1 MRLVIL
7 SVFALLPFSLAEA
20 ATIYVPDNY
29 PTIQGAINAS
39 VNGDTIIVRT
49 GKYAGNI
56 DFSGKAIVVKSEL
69 GPTMTVIDGT
79 QSGWVVAFTSGEG
92 PGSALG
98 GFTIRNGRGLQA
110 AGGGIYCSDFSSP
123 TIAGNII
130 TENMATDHGGG
141 ICCVRDSSPKIV
153 NNIISGNSAG
163 VSGGGIYCH
172 DNCSPT
178 ITNNTITE
186 NNGGTYGGG
195 IALLNSSPTVNNTIV
210 WDNTAS
216 TGPEFFRNSAS
227 LPVVQYCDIKGL
239 SANGP
244 GNINAN
250 PLFGDAA
257 SHDYSLRRRS
267 PCINRGSN
275 AGCPGQDIEG
285 DARPWMGTC
294 DMGADEFT
302 DDHGLGADRFSVNAS
317 TGGTV
322 YLFLFGGAPNGGRS
336 FLMLGSLSG
345 TAPGL
350 LFPGGTRLPLNYD
363 AFMLFVYQNVNT
375 PTFQNFSGNLSW
387 GSSTAQAVLDT
398 QGAVPMLVGQTMH
411 FAYVL
416 DGPVDFSSNPVAVEV
431 LP

>member
-7 SVFALLPFSLAEA
+7 SVLALLPFSLAEA
-20 ATIYVPDNY
+20 ATIYVPDNH

-39 VNGDTIIVRT
+39 VNGDMIIVRT
-49 GKYAGNI
+49 GKYAENI

-79 QSGWVVAFTSGEG
+79 QSGWVAAFTS
-92 PGSALG
+92 
-98 GFTIRNGRGLQA
+98 
-110 AGGGIYCSDFSSP
+110 
-123 TIAGNII
+123 
-130 TENMATDHGGG
+130 
-141 ICCVRDSSPKIV
+141 
-153 NNIISGNSAG
+153 
-163 VSGGGIYCH
+163 
-172 DNCSPT
+172 
-178 ITNNTITE
+178 
-186 NNGGTYGGG
+186 GG

-216 TGPEFFRNSAS
+216 TGPEFFKNSAS
-227 LPVVQYCDIKGL
+227 LPVVQYCDIKGF
-239 SANGP
+239 SVSGP

-302 DDHGLGADRFSVNAS
+302 DDHGLGADRFSLNAS

-322 YLFLFGGAPNGGRS
+322 YFFLFGGAPNGGRS

-363 AFMLFVYQNVNT
+363 AFTLFVYQNVNT
-375 PTFQNFSGNLSW
+375 PTFQNFSGNPSLSVPAIAEIAASIEHFRS
-387 GSSTAQAVLDT
+387 GRNSRDPRKRRESS
-398 QGAVPMLVGQTMH
+398 
-411 FAYVL
+411 
-416 DGPVDFSSNPVAVEV
+416 
-431 LP
+431 